1 MIIVIMRR
9 IDLLV
14 VDLLKVV
21 SRKLTWCINLLVVL
35 VHVERFSLMA
45 LDDIGWK
52 FLLMDNLMLI
62 RSVGRLQSVPL
73 VDLEIL
79 NLLRLKVGKLR
90 NVIEL
95 WFLRN

>member
-35 VHVERFSLMA
+35 VHLERFSLMA
-45 LDDIGWK
+45 FDDIGWK
-52 FLLMDNLMLI
+52 FLLVNNLMLI
-62 RSVGRLQSVPL
+62 RIIGRLQSVAL

-79 NLLRLKVGKLR
+79 NLLRLKVGKLS

>member
-1 MIIVIMRR
+1 MIIFIMRG

-35 VHVERFSLMA
+35 VHLERFSLMA
-45 LDDIGWK
+45 FDDIGWK
-52 FLLMDNLMLI
+52 FLLVNNLMLI
-62 RSVGRLQSVPL
+62 RIIGRLQSVAL

-79 NLLRLKVGKLR
+79 NLLGLKVGKLR